1 MSQSVTIPVHNA
13 PAIPG
18 LTVRRF
24 RGEADYP
31 EMLRVREG
39 CREHDQIDRHAPRAG
54 IPTLDELAR
63 ALAETP
69 AGSPDMLLAEVDGQL
84 IGYNHVGCWTEEDGT
99 AVYLHLGWL
108 LPEWRGKGIG
118 TAMFHAAEA
127 RCRERAS
134 TERTA
139 ATAVYATNATSTE
152 REATA
157 LTLANGYTV
166 VRRLADMKLM
176 ARIPAEEPPL
186 PSGVEARPV
195 VPAHYPAIFRGFR
208 RIWSGLWG
216 VEQETDDTYQEFLD
230 DMVNVPGYHPD
241 LWRIAWSGDEVVGLV
256 FCHLYEGFADV
267 TEVGVRADWQ
277 RRGLARAL
285 LVRAMRAVPA
295 HGVDEIR
302 IVTDAEDGRG
312 ARSLYESVGF
322 RSLKEHVLYRKPMQP
337 MGQADA

>member
-1 MSQSVTIPVHNA
+1 
-13 PAIPG
+13 
-18 LTVRRF
+18 
-24 RGEADYP
+24 
-31 EMLRVREG
+31 
-39 CREHDQIDRHAPRAG
+39 HDQIDRHAPRAG
-54 IPTLDELAR
+54 VPTRDELAR
-63 ALAETP
+63 SLADTP
-69 AGSPDMLLAEVDGQL
+69 AGSPDMLLAERDGAL
-84 IGYNHVGCWTEEDGT
+84 IGYNRVTSWTEEDGT
-99 AVYLHLGWL
+99 VVYLHLGWL

-118 TAMFHAAEA
+118 VAMFRAAEA
-127 RCRERAS
+127 RCRERA
-134 TERTA
+134 TA
-139 ATAVYATNATSTE
+139 EQSAMTAVYATNATSTE

-186 PSGVEARPV
+186 PAGVETRPV
-195 VPAHYPAIFRGFR
+195 VPDDYPAIYRGFR
-208 RIWSGLWG
+208 RIWTGLWG

-230 DMVNVPGYHPD
+230 DLVNVPGYHPD
-241 LWRIAWSGDEVVGLV
+241 LWWIAWSGDEVVGLV
-256 FCHLYEGFADV
+256 FCHLYDGFADV

-295 HGVDEIR
+295 HGVDDIR

-322 RSLKEHVLYRKPMQP
+322 RCLKEHILYRKPIQRA
-337 MGQADA
+337 GQADA

>member
-1 MSQSVTIPVHNA
+1 MSQPTTIPIATA

-18 LTVRRF
+18 LTFRRF
-24 RGEADYP
+24 RGEPDYP
-31 EMLRVREG
+31 EMLRVHEGSRE
-39 CREHDQIDRHAPRAG
+39 RDQIDRHAPRAG
-54 IPTLDELAR
+54 VPTLDELTRRMAG
-63 ALAETP
+63 TP
-69 AGSPDMLLAEVDGQL
+69 AGTPDMVLAEIAGRLV
-84 IGYNHVGCWTEEDGT
+84 GYNRVTSWTEEDGA

-108 LPEWRGKGIG
+108 LPEWRGMGIG
-118 TAMFHAAEA
+118 SALFRAAEA
-127 RCRERAS
+127 RCRERATS
-134 TERTA
+134 EQSAR
-139 ATAVYATNATSTE
+139 AVYATNATSTE

-176 ARIPAEEPPL
+176 APIPTEEPPL
-186 PSGVEARPV
+186 PTGVEIRPV
-195 VPAHYPAIFRGFR
+195 VPDQYPAIFRGYR
-208 RIWSGLWG
+208 AIWSGLWG
-216 VEQETDDTYQEFLD
+216 VEQETDDTYREFVD

-256 FCHLYEGFADV
+256 FCHLYDGFADV

-295 HGVDEIR
+295 HGVEDIR
-302 IVTDAEDGRG
+302 IVTDALDGRG

-322 RSLKEHVLYRKPMQP
+322 RSRKEHVLYRKPMEHT
-337 MGQADA
+337 GLSDA